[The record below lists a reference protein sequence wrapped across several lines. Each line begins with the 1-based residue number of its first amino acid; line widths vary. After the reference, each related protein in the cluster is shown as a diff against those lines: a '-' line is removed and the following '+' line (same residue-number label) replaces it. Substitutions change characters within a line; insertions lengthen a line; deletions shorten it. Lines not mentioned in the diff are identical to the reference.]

1 MASQQFDALFRA
13 ALAARERA
21 YVPYSRF
28 PVGAAFLTRSGRIHA
43 ACNVENAAYPQ
54 SQCAEASAVGV
65 MVAAGDRDIVEV
77 VVIGGEP
84 GDGMLCTPCGGC
96 RQRIREFATDATV
109 IHVCGPE
116 GLRRTATLGELLP
129 LSFGPRNLDRTEPPA
144 P

>member
-1 MASQQFDALFRA
+1 MASDHFDALFRA
-13 ALAARERA
+13 ASAARERA
-21 YVPYSRF
+21 YVPYSHFR
-28 PVGAAFLTRSGRIHA
+28 VGAAFLTRSGHIHA

-65 MVAAGDRDIVEV
+65 MVAAGERDIVEV

-109 IHVCGPE
+109 VHVCGPE
-116 GLRRTATLGELLP
+116 GLRLTTTLGELLP
-129 LSFGPRNLDRTEPPA
+129 HSFGPRNLDRLEPA
-144 P
+144 R

>member
-1 MASQQFDALFRA
+1 MASQHFDALFRG

-21 YVPYSRF
+21 YVPYSHFR
-28 PVGAAFLTRSGRIHA
+28 VGAALLTRSGNIHA

-96 RQRIREFATDATV
+96 RQRIREFATDRTV

-116 GLRRTATLGELLP
+116 GLRRTTTLGELLP
-129 LSFGPRNLDRTEPPA
+129 LSFGPRNLDRTEPSP
-144 P
+144 